1 MRPARRTSAS
11 LSLRALLLGMGVLTL
26 GCASAPPREQAVSA
40 PAAAPEAP
48 APGALEAREADAF
61 FQDHRFRDGT
71 VLPEVRIHYATLGTP
86 RRDASGAVTNAVLL
100 LHWTSASGEVL
111 RGRSFMDS
119 LFAPGRPLDATKY
132 FLIFPDSV
140 GHGRSSKPSDGARTK
155 FPAYGYRDMVEL
167 QHRLVTQTLGIARLH
182 AIVGLSMG
190 GMNAWQWSELYPDAV
205 EGVMPIVSLPTRI
218 AGRNLLWRRFVSR
231 QIRTDPEWKDGLY
244 TTPPRGWREAFPVF
258 RMMLDGV
265 PHLQA
270 TLPDA
275 AAADAFIAAAMTQA
289 QGMDANDLL
298 YSLESSS
305 DYDPEPALGAIQA
318 RVFALNF
325 SDDEFNPVSLRTLET
340 LMPRVKR
347 GRFVVQPG
355 DARSFGHLTQAHPE
369 LWADQVAAFLAFLE
383 GT

>member
-1 MRPARRTSAS
+1 MTSIRRPAVLWS
-11 LSLRALLLGMGVLTL
+11 LLLGLGGLPL
-26 GCASAPPREQAVSA
+26 GCATARPQAVVPPVA
-40 PAAAPEAP
+40 VP
-48 APGALEAREADAF
+48 APVSTPLEAREADAVF
-61 FQDHRFRDGT
+61 TGHRFQDGT

-86 RRDASGAVTNAVLL
+86 RRDASGAVTNAVLM
-100 LHWTSASGEVL
+100 LHWTGANGAVL
-111 RGRSFMDS
+111 RGQPFQDA

-155 FPAYGYRDMVEL
+155 FPAYGYRDMVEF
-167 QHRLVTQTLGIARLH
+167 QHQLVTGTLGITRLH

-218 AGRNLLWRRFVSR
+218 AGRNLLWRRFVSGQVR
-231 QIRTDPEWKDGLY
+231 GDPEWKDGFY
-244 TTPPRGWREAFPVF
+244 TAPPRGWLEAFPVF

-275 AAADAFIAAAMTQA
+275 AAADAFIATARAQAA
-289 QGMDANDLL
+289 GMDANDIL
-298 YSLESSS
+298 YALESSR
-305 DYDPEPALGAIQA
+305 DYDPEGALDAIQA

-347 GRFVVQPG
+347 GRFVVQEG
-355 DARSFGHLTQAHPE
+355 SASSFGHFTQAHPE
-369 LWADQVAAFLAFLE
+369 LWADQVGAFLKFLE
-383 GT
+383 ER

>member
-1 MRPARRTSAS
+1 MTISVRRPRVL
-11 LSLRALLLGMGVLTL
+11 LSVLLGLSL
-26 GCASAPPREQAVSA
+26 GCATARPQAASAPVETTVSA
-40 PAAAPEAP
+40 SEPLVAQ
-48 APGALEAREADAF
+48 EADAVF
-61 FQDHRFRDGT
+61 TSYRFQDGA

-111 RGRSFMDS
+111 RSKSFQDA

-132 FLIFPDSV
+132 LLIFPDSV
-140 GHGRSSKPSDGARTK
+140 GHGRSSKPSDGLRTK

-167 QHRLVTQTLGIARLH
+167 QHQLVTRTLGIRRLH

-218 AGRNLLWRRFVSR
+218 AGRNLLWRRFVSG
-231 QIRTDPEWKDGLY
+231 QIRNDPEWKDGLY
-244 TTPPRGWREAFPVF
+244 TAQPRGWLEAFPVF

-275 AAADAFIAAAMTQA
+275 QSADAFIATARAQAA
-289 QGMDANDLL
+289 GMDANDIL
-298 YSLESSS
+298 YSLESSR
-305 DYDPEPALGAIQA
+305 DYDPEGALGDIQA
-318 RVFALNF
+318 HVFALNF
-325 SDDEFNPVSLRTLET
+325 SDDEFNPVTLRTLET

-347 GRFVVQPG
+347 GRFVVQEG
-355 DARSFGHLTQAHPE
+355 SASSFGHFTQAHPE
-369 LWADQVAAFLAFLE
+369 LWADQVAAFLKFLE
-383 GT
+383 EG

>member
-1 MRPARRTSAS
+1 MTTSVRRSCVL
-11 LSLRALLLGMGVLTL
+11 LSVLLGL
-26 GCASAPPREQAVSA
+26 GCATARPQASSAPVQAPASA
-40 PAAAPEAP
+40 PLVAQ
-48 APGALEAREADAF
+48 EADAVF
-61 FQDHRFRDGT
+61 TGHRFQDGT

-86 RRDASGAVTNAVLL
+86 RRDASGTVTNAVLM
-100 LHWTSASGEVL
+100 LHWTSASGAVL
-111 RGRSFMDS
+111 RTQPFQDA

-140 GHGRSSKPSDGARTK
+140 GHGRSSKPSDGLRAR

-167 QHRLVTQTLGIARLH
+167 QHQLVTQTLGIQRLH

-205 EGVMPIVSLPTRI
+205 EGVMPIVALPTRI
-218 AGRNLLWRRFVSR
+218 AGRNLLWRRFVSG
-231 QIRTDPEWKDGLY
+231 QIRGDPEWKDGLY
-244 TTPPRGWREAFPVF
+244 TAQPRGWLEAFPVF

-275 AAADAFIAAAMTQA
+275 RTADAFIATARTQA
-289 QGMDANDLL
+289 ASMDANDIL
-298 YSLESSS
+298 YSLESSR
-305 DYDPEPALGAIQA
+305 DYDPEGALGDIQA

-340 LMPRVKR
+340 LMPRVKH
-347 GRFVVQPG
+347 GRYVVQDG
-355 DARSFGHLTQAHPE
+355 SASSFGHFTQAHPE
-369 LWADQVAAFLAFLE
+369 LWADQVAAFLKFLE
-383 GT
+383 EG

>member
-1 MRPARRTSAS
+1 MTTSVRRPCVL
-11 LSLRALLLGMGVLTL
+11 LSVLLGLSL
-26 GCASAPPREQAVSA
+26 GCATARPQAASAPVETPASA
-40 PAAAPEAP
+40 SEPFVAQ
-48 APGALEAREADAF
+48 EADAVF
-61 FQDHRFRDGT
+61 TGHRFQDGT

-111 RGRSFMDS
+111 RSKSFQDA

-140 GHGRSSKPSDGARTK
+140 GHGRSSKPSDGLRTK

-167 QHRLVTQTLGIARLH
+167 QHQLVTRTLGIRRLH

-218 AGRNLLWRRFVSR
+218 AGRNLLWRRFVSG
-231 QIRTDPEWKDGLY
+231 QIRNDPEWKDGLY
-244 TTPPRGWREAFPVF
+244 TAPPRGWLEAFPVF

-275 AAADAFIAAAMTQA
+275 QAADAFISTARAQAA
-289 QGMDANDLL
+289 GMDANDIL
-298 YSLESSS
+298 YSLESSR
-305 DYDPEPALGAIQA
+305 DYDPEGALGDIQA

-347 GRFVVQPG
+347 GRFVVQEG
-355 DARSFGHLTQAHPE
+355 SASSFGHFTQAHPE
-369 LWADQVAAFLAFLE
+369 LWADQVAAFLKFLE
-383 GT
+383 EG

>member
-1 MRPARRTSAS
+1 MTSPRRPCVL
-11 LSLRALLLGMGVLTL
+11 LSVLLGLSL
-26 GCASAPPREQAVSA
+26 GCATARPHAVVASEQTPAPASAPLV
-40 PAAAPEAP
+40 
-48 APGALEAREADAF
+48 AREGDAVF
-61 FQDHRFRDGT
+61 TDHRFQDGS

-86 RRDASGAVTNAVLL
+86 RRDASGEVTNAVLL

-111 RGRSFMDS
+111 RGKPFQDA

-140 GHGRSSKPSDGARTK
+140 GHGRSSKPSDGLRTK
-155 FPAYGYRDMVEL
+155 FPAYGYGDMVEL
-167 QHRLVTQTLGIARLH
+167 QHRLVTQTLGIRRLH

-218 AGRNLLWRRFVSR
+218 AGRNLLWRRFVAG
-231 QIRTDPEWKDGLY
+231 QIRGDPEWKDGLY
-244 TTPPRGWREAFPVF
+244 TAPPRGWLEAFPVF

-270 TLPDA
+270 TLPDSQ
-275 AAADAFIAAAMTQA
+275 AADAFIATARAQAAS
-289 QGMDANDLL
+289 MDANDLL
-298 YSLESSS
+298 YALESSR
-305 DYDPEPALGAIQA
+305 DYDPEGALGDIEA

-347 GRFVVQPG
+347 GRFVVQEG
-355 DARSFGHLTQAHPE
+355 HANSFGHFTQAHPE
-369 LWADQVAAFLAFLE
+369 LWADQVAAFLKFLE
-383 GT
+383 EG